1 MLLDLITLITFRQ
14 QYSSWRSSLC
24 SLLYSLGTSP
34 SYAQYRPIL
43 ENPHRGNVP
52 RDNMNSADTET
63 GHFPHILATAIRK
76 DLLYTTSTISWS
88 LCVVTSCWRR
98 HSRRTRNVG
107 NTAVIYTIQDV
118 ASYPESGAV
127 SMYLSG
133 SVLYMM
139 WRYIK
144 EVALYQRGGSVS
156 KKWCCTK
163 EVAPYTEG
171 SAIRRGWRHIK
182 EVAVYQRGGTIWRG
196 GAISMR
202 WRRMKGVGPYLGSG
216 VISRRWRHMKGWRH
230 IREVALYQGDGA
242 ISRKWH
248 YIQEVALYPGVG
260 ILSRRNSASL
270 TDCSSYYL
278 SPPPLPVRLT
288 ISPAPHHS
296 VNTQYYQCGPEA
308 NRRTSSL

>member
-1 MLLDLITLITFRQ
+1 MLLDFITLITFRQ

-34 SYAQYRPIL
+34 SYVQYRPIL

-76 DLLYTTSTISWS
+76 DLLYTASISWS

-118 ASYPESGAV
+118 TSYPESGAL
-127 SMYLSG
+127 SMYLCG
-133 SVLYMM
+133 RVLYRM

-163 EVAPYTEG
+163 ELAPYTGG
-171 SAIRRGWRHIK
+171 SAIWRGWRHIK
-182 EVAVYQRGGTIWRG
+182 EVAVYQRGGAIWRG

-202 WRRMKGVGPYLGSG
+202 WRRMKGWG
-216 VISRRWRHMKGWRH
+216 H
-230 IREVALYQGDGA
+230 IKEVALYQGHPVQTKLG
-242 ISRKWH
+242 
-248 YIQEVALYPGVG
+248 Q
-260 ILSRRNSASL
+260 
-270 TDCSSYYL
+270 SYRL
-278 SPPPLPVRLT
+278 QFLLPLPPLRPARVT
-288 ISPAPHHS
+288 ISPAAHHS
-296 VNTQYYQCGPEA
+296 VNTQYYKCDPEA
-308 NRRTSSL
+308 NRRTPSL